1 MATIDAVKSILGE
14 ALQLGDRTSLI
25 DADTPLLGG
34 IPEFDSAAV
43 VTVILT
49 LEDRFGIVVEDEEVS
64 AETFESVGSLAAF
77 VDRKTA
83 E

>member
-1 MATIDAVKSILGE
+1 MATIDAVKNILGE
-14 ALQLGDRTSLI
+14 TLQLGDRTKQLG
-25 DADTPLLGG
+25 AGTPLLGG

-43 VTVILT
+43 ITVILS
-49 LEDRFGIVVEDEEVS
+49 LEDRFGIIVEDEEVS

-77 VDRKTA
+77 IDRKIA